1 LITPVWIMAARVG
14 PMDTSNLPIAQMER
28 VHLHPN
34 KGNFKVAKDVIM
46 PALGMAQ
53 ETGTLIQWLK
63 SAGDSV
69 TKGEPLMEIETDK
82 ATVEIEA
89 PASGILSNVT
99 AQAGDVIPVGQRI
112 ALILAPGESSSTPQ
126 TTPTP
131 DSSSQSD
138 LKPLSV
144 TATPVA
150 ARLAAEHN
158 LDMTRIKPNSGQ
170 IRKED
175 VLAYLD
181 SQSKPVVI
189 TRVLASPKARRLA
202 QEHGLDLTTIK
213 GTGPDGAILASN
225 LQSLISDHQVL
236 QSTTPPITDYQL
248 PTSRIWRVM
257 VDRLSEA
264 WRTIPHF
271 YLMREI
277 NASRLVTWREKIQKK
292 SAEKITY
299 TDLLVKLTAAALRQY
314 PRLNASWQNENIIL
328 NPEINIGLAVA
339 IDDGLLVPVIH
350 HADEMNLN
358 QLAIR
363 RSEIVSRAKAGKL
376 SLDDLSGGTFT
387 ISNLGMYGVDAF
399 NAIVNPPQAAILA
412 VSRIADRVVPVNG
425 QPAVQPMMT
434 LSLSCDHRVV
444 DGARGAEFLQALA
457 DLIEEPLQLL
467 T

>member
-1 LITPVWIMAARVG
+1 
-14 PMDTSNLPIAQMER
+14 
-28 VHLHPN
+28 
-34 KGNFKVAKDVIM
+34 M

-53 ETGTLIQWLK
+53 DTGTLIQWLK

-89 PASGILSNVT
+89 PASGTLSNIT

-112 ALILAPGESSSTPQ
+112 ALILAPGELDSTPSLQ
-126 TTPTP
+126 PKPTP
-131 DSSSQSD
+131 VSFTKTDS
-138 LKPLSV
+138 KPASF

-150 ARLAAEHN
+150 TRLAAEHN
-158 LDMTRIKPNSGQ
+158 LDITKIKSNRGQ

-181 SQSKPVVI
+181 SQSNALTLP
-189 TRVLASPKARRLA
+189 RVLASPKARRLA
-202 QEHGLDLTTIK
+202 QERGVDVKSISGSGPNGAVLTNDVLTVQVAQ
-213 GTGPDGAILASN
+213 PVSEN
-225 LQSLISDHQVL
+225 LTV
-236 QSTTPPITDYQL
+236 
-248 PTSRIWRVM
+248 SRMWRVM
-257 VDRLSEA
+257 ADRLTQA
-264 WRTIPHF
+264 WITIPHF
-271 YLMREI
+271 YLLREV
-277 NASRLVTWREKIQKK
+277 NASRLISWREKVQKN
-292 SAEKITY
+292 SAEKITF
-299 TDLLVKLTAAALRQY
+299 TDLIVKLTAAALKQH
-314 PRLNASWQNENIIL
+314 PRLNASWINDNIVL
-328 NPEINIGLAVA
+328 NPDVNIGLAVA
-339 IDDGLLVPVIH
+339 VDDGLLVPVIQ
-350 HADEMNLN
+350 HADEMNLS
-358 QLAIR
+358 QLASS
-363 RSEIVSRAKAGKL
+363 RSGIVSRAKSNKL

-412 VSRIADRVVPVNG
+412 VSRIADRVVPMNG

-467 T
+467 N

>member
-1 LITPVWIMAARVG
+1 MDMFQPLNVG
-14 PMDTSNLPIAQMER
+14 TERALPN
-28 VHLHPN
+28 PN
-34 KGNFKVAKDVIM
+34 RNIHVAKEVIM

-112 ALILAPGESSSTPQ
+112 ALIFAPGESDSNAMLPPKPEPVSSP
-126 TTPTP
+126 
-131 DSSSQSD
+131 SNQSIS
-138 LKPLSV
+138 LPA

-158 LDMTRIKPNSGQ
+158 LDITKIKPTGGQ

-181 SQSKPVVI
+181 IQNKPVAI
-189 TRVLASPKARRLA
+189 PRILASPKARRLA
-202 QEHGLDLTTIK
+202 KELGVDLKSIT
-213 GTGPDGAILASN
+213 GGGPDGAVIASDILSIRAAKSQSSSGEWSASAVEAHDVET
-225 LQSLISDHQVL
+225 IQV
-236 QSTTPPITDYQL
+236 
-248 PTSRIWRVM
+248 SRVWRVM
-257 VDRLSEA
+257 VDRLSQA
-264 WRTIPHF
+264 WTTIPHF
-271 YLMREI
+271 YLMREV
-277 NASRLVTWREKIQKK
+277 NASRLVAWREKVKNN
-292 SAEKITY
+292 SSEKITY
-299 TDLLVKLTAAALRQY
+299 TDLLIRLTAVALRKY
-314 PRLNASWQNENIIL
+314 PRLNASWQKENIIL

-339 IDDGLLVPVIH
+339 VEEGLLVPVIH
-350 HADEMNLN
+350 QADEMNLS
-358 QLAIR
+358 QLAAR
-363 RSEIVSRAKAGKL
+363 RTEIVARAKVGKP
-376 SLDDLSGGTFT
+376 SLDDLSRGTFT

-399 NAIVNPPQAAILA
+399 NAIVNSPQAAILA

-467 T
+467 N

>member
-1 LITPVWIMAARVG
+1 M
-14 PMDTSNLPIAQMER
+14 
-28 VHLHPN
+28 
-34 KGNFKVAKDVIM
+34 AKDVIM

-63 SAGDSV
+63 SVGDSV

-99 AQAGDVIPVGQRI
+99 AQPGDVIPVGQRI
-112 ALILAPGESSSTPQ
+112 ALILAPGEAESRMSPSKLGSASSSKS
-126 TTPTP
+126 
-131 DSSSQSD
+131 DSASAAI
-138 LKPLSV
+138 

-158 LDMTRIKPNSGQ
+158 LDISQIKPNGGQ

-175 VLAYLD
+175 VLAFLKD
-181 SQSKPVVI
+181 EGERQKDEVPTIQPS
-189 TRVLASPKARRLA
+189 RVLASPKARRLA
-202 QEHGLDLTTIK
+202 KENGIDLTTVK
-213 GTGPDGAILASN
+213 GTGPNGAVIVSN
-225 LQSLISDHQVL
+225 LQSLISNSPIL
-236 QSTTPPITDYQL
+236 QSSTHSITNYEL
-248 PTSRIWRVM
+248 PRIWRVM
-257 VDRLSEA
+257 VDRISQA
-264 WRTIPHF
+264 WTTIPHF
-271 YLMREI
+271 YLIREV
-277 NASRLVTWREKIQKK
+277 NVSRLMAWREKIKNT
-292 SAEKITY
+292 STEKITY
-299 TDLLVKLTAAALRQY
+299 TDLLVKLTALALRKY

-328 NPEINIGLAVA
+328 NSEINIGLAVA
-339 IDDGLLVPVIH
+339 VDDGLLVPVIH
-350 HADEMNLN
+350 HADEMNLS
-358 QLAIR
+358 QLAAR
-363 RSEIVSRAKAGKL
+363 RTEIVTRAKAGKL
-376 SLDDLSGGTFT
+376 SFDDLNGGTFT

-412 VSRIADRVVPVNG
+412 VSRIADRVVPLNG
-425 QPAVQPMMT
+425 QPAIQPMLT

>member
-1 LITPVWIMAARVG
+1 
-14 PMDTSNLPIAQMER
+14 
-28 VHLHPN
+28 
-34 KGNFKVAKDVIM
+34 VAKEVIM

-112 ALILAPGESSSTPQ
+112 ALILAQGESDSNPSLPTTPQ
-126 TTPTP
+126 P
-131 DSSSQSD
+131 SSSSRSESTIT
-138 LKPLSV
+138 PV

-150 ARLAAEHN
+150 ARLVAEHN
-158 LDMTRIKPNSGQ
+158 LDITKIKPSGGQ

-181 SQSKPVVI
+181 IQNKPNATPRI
-189 TRVLASPKARRLA
+189 LASPKARRLA
-202 QEHGLDLTTIK
+202 QERGVDLKSIT
-213 GTGPDGAILASN
+213 GSGPDGAVLANDILSLRAAKSQNSSGERSASAVEAHDVET
-225 LQSLISDHQVL
+225 IAV
-236 QSTTPPITDYQL
+236 
-248 PTSRIWRVM
+248 SRVWRVM
-257 VDRLSEA
+257 VDRLSQA
-264 WRTIPHF
+264 WTTIPHF
-271 YLMREI
+271 YLMREV
-277 NASRLVTWREKIQKK
+277 NASRLVAWREKVKNN
-292 SAEKITY
+292 SPEKITY
-299 TDLLVKLTAAALRQY
+299 TDLLVRLTAVALRKY

-328 NPEINIGLAVA
+328 NPEINVGLAVA
-339 IDDGLLVPVIH
+339 VEDGLLVPVIH
-350 HADEMNLN
+350 QADEMNLS
-358 QLAIR
+358 QLAAR
-363 RSEIVSRAKAGKL
+363 RTEIVARAKAGKP

-387 ISNLGMYGVDAF
+387 ISNLGMYGVDVF

-425 QPAVQPMMT
+425 QPAIQPMMT

-467 T
+467 N